1 MKKRDWTAARAK
13 VDAVVDGRCRVCK
26 SARFGLDAAHVI
38 PRSLNPTDQ
47 AMTEDAIVPLCRLCH
62 TAYDAH
68 ELDLLPYLTISE
80 QAQAV
85 ISAQG
90 IARAYQITTGTRL

>member
-13 VDAVVDGRCRVCK
+13 VDAVVDGRCRVCR

-62 TAYDAH
+62 VAFDNH
-68 ELDLLPYLTISE
+68 ELDLLPYLTIEE
-80 QAQAV
+80 QAAAV
-85 ISAQG
+85 HAAQG
-90 IARAYQITTGTRL
+90 IARAYQLITGERL